1 MKKVVLACLV
11 AGAMSAISASAATVK
26 FSDGMGTTGGGEFKA
41 DVSDNGFGSTD
52 YVTFCLEY
60 RENLE
65 MGKVYQYEVSQAA
78 MYNGNGTVD
87 PISRATAWL
96 YSQFV
101 KGTLAG
107 INAAGNV
114 LSGLYSNSNSE
125 DPNQL
130 QKAIWYL
137 EGESQGANNAYAQLA
152 VAQAGMADNNGF
164 YNVGVMNVWEID
176 SRGRK
181 IARQDQ
187 LISLPSRNVPDG
199 GTSLVL
205 LGMAM
210 TGLAAANRRFRKS

>member
-11 AGAMSAISASAATVK
+11 AGLVSSLTASAATVK
-26 FSDGMGTTGGGEFKA
+26 FSDGIGNTGGGEFKA
-41 DVSDNGFGSTD
+41 DVSDNGFGGTD
-52 YVTFCLEY
+52 YITFCLEY
-60 RENLE
+60 RENLQ
-65 MGKVYQYEVSQAA
+65 MGKEYTYEISQAA

-87 PISRATAWL
+87 PISMATAWL
-96 YSQFV
+96 YNQFV

-107 INAAGNV
+107 IDRWGQ
-114 LSGLYSNSNSE
+114 LTGLYDSRNNA
-125 DPNQL
+125 DHL

-137 EGESQGANNAYAQLA
+137 EGESQGANNAYARLA

-164 YNVGVMNVWEID
+164 YDVGVMNVWEID

-187 LISLPSRNVPDG
+187 LISLPCRNVPDG